1 MVVDFTRPQRPVIV
15 HFTLAYRLTLL
26 FEKKITSSKLLA
38 IIFEIIFLFNTRN
51 VEDNHQNEGNFQK
64 HFYPRVTKDKEMARI
79 RNLETKEL
87 TFCTSLRGYSKMK
100 KKSTLSVHLQ
110 LVVNLGEINDNKTFL
125 RE

>member
-1 MVVDFTRPQRPVIV
+1 
-15 HFTLAYRLTLL
+15 
-26 FEKKITSSKLLA
+26 LA

-51 VEDNHQNEGNFQK
+51 VESNSCRQYQNEDNVWK

-87 TFCTSLRGYSKMK
+87 TFCKSLQGYSKMK
-100 KKSTLSVHLQ
+100 KKSTLSVLLQ
-110 LVVNLGEINDNKTFL
+110 LVVNLGEMNDNKTFL